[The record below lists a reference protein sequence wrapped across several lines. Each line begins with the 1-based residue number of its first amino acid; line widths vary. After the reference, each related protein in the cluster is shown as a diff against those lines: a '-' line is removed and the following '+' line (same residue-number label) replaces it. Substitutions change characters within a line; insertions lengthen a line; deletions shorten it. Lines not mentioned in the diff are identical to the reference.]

1 MTEQVAE
8 AAEIAAE
15 PSGDQPESA
24 DALKAALKAER
35 DARRKF
41 EREYKATA
49 ARLTEFEDAN
59 KSDLEKLLGERDAL
73 KAALAQEQARV
84 RAVQTEAVVRDAAEA
99 AGSTNPRL
107 VWRLVKDDLEL
118 DEAGK
123 PINLGEAIAQ
133 AKADAPQLFGPGGKA
148 DAGRPAGQ
156 PAGPERFT
164 DLIRQR
170 AGFGD

>member
-15 PSGDQPESA
+15 AGGEQPESA

-35 DARRKF
+35 EARRKF

-49 ARLTEFEDAN
+49 ARLTEYEDAN

-84 RAVQTEAVVRDAAEA
+84 RAVQTEAAVRDAAEA
-99 AGSTNPRL
+99 AGSVNPRL
-107 VWRLVKDDLEL
+107 VWRLIRDELEVDD
-118 DEAGK
+118 AGK
-123 PINLGEAIAQ
+123 PVNLAEVIAQ
-133 AKADAPQLFGPGGKA
+133 ARADAPQLFGPGGKA
-148 DAGRPAGQ
+148 DAGKPAGQ

-170 AGFGD
+170 AGFRD